1 MIRGRKGFYFCV
13 VTFIFMLAVSTS
25 PVQAQLI
32 DFTLSP
38 IDIPGG
44 YGNILDPFS
53 LLPGLRL
60 DAATD
65 TMFTLFSPWAYTPL
79 SDSSSFFTF
88 GTIDPLL
95 LYGPLNLS
103 LLSPFESRTVIN
115 PLAFIQFPYL
125 NVPIPQLT
133 TLNPLLTSTAPVTA
147 PPVVRMAAQSGT
159 WVGTWQS
166 TYIAFIVLFHSGPMN
181 LNIVVDPL
189 GIVTGS
195 CILEG
200 SRYANFLFNV
210 TGADANGVFTLSGF
224 LGAGIN
230 IYLDGILT
238 SPVTMTG
245 NYTVSGTLGGK
256 IWDTGVFNL
265 TLI

>member
-1 MIRGRKGFYFCV
+1 
-13 VTFIFMLAVSTS
+13 
-25 PVQAQLI
+25 
-32 DFTLSP
+32 
-38 IDIPGG
+38 
-44 YGNILDPFS
+44 
-53 LLPGLRL
+53 
-60 DAATD
+60 
-65 TMFTLFSPWAYTPL
+65 
-79 SDSSSFFTF
+79 
-88 GTIDPLL
+88 
-95 LYGPLNLS
+95 
-103 LLSPFESRTVIN
+103 
-115 PLAFIQFPYL
+115 
-125 NVPIPQLT
+125 
-133 TLNPLLTSTAPVTA
+133 
-147 PPVVRMAAQSGT
+147 
-159 WVGTWQS
+159 
-166 TYIAFIVLFHSGPMN
+166 MN

-210 TGADANGVFTLSGF
+210 IGADANGVFTLSGF